1 MAESKKESQG
11 LISVELAILIALVN
25 LAFFGGMFTLMHYF
39 ELLGADPAYFDE
51 GTFNNLK
58 MINTVLGTLGFEID
72 PVAQKKISTLGYS
85 ICLGLALVSS
95 FFAIVIANRKPLEN
109 YEITQAKK
117 K

>member
-1 MAESKKESQG
+1 MAVNKESQG
-11 LISVELAILIALVN
+11 LISVELAIIIALLN
-25 LAFFGGMFTLMHYF
+25 LGFFAAMFALMHYF

-58 MINTVLGTLGFEID
+58 IINTVLNTLGLEID

-95 FFAIVIANRKPLEN
+95 FFAIVIANRKPLED